1 MKKFL
6 NFINEN
12 ENEKK
17 NIQYCCM
24 LLNNGNYNINDHAIF
39 ENKYDMDHW
48 ILNLA
53 NNDIDNELKN
63 KYPTFNKNYWN
74 NKIFNINNKY
84 FVVDVKDAIFWIENY
99 MDCKVF
105 CVESE
110 VIKNVKDEYNTDI
123 VKKSKKYNI

>member
-24 LLNNGNYNINDHAIF
+24 LLNNGNYNDHAIF

-63 KYPTFNKNYWN
+63 NQHLIKIIGTMN

-105 CVESE
+105 CVKSE